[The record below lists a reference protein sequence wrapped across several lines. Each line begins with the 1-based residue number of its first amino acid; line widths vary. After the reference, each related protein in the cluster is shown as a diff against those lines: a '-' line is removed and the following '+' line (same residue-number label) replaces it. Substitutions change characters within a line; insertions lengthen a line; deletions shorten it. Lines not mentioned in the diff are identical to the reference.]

1 MIRLENIQ
9 KNYSEKPVLRDI
21 SFEVKKGSIYALL
34 GTNGVGKTTTLKII
48 SGLLNPTSGCVMI
61 DGKELDSEQGG
72 QLSADIGFV
81 PDHAFLYDYL
91 TQVFDSR

>member
-61 DGKELDSEQGG
+61 DGKNWIQSREDNC
-72 QLSADIGFV
+72 QLILV
-81 PDHAFLYDYL
+81 LYLIMPFYMII
-91 TQVFDSR
+91 

>member
-34 GTNGVGKTTTLKII
+34 GTNGSGKQRL
-48 SGLLNPTSGCVMI
+48 
-61 DGKELDSEQGG
+61 
-72 QLSADIGFV
+72 
-81 PDHAFLYDYL
+81 
-91 TQVFDSR
+91 